1 VNLEFQ
7 FAVFHGAETWKN
19 RQIPK
24 QVSKIPKRGQNFPD
38 IYLMRAGEQGFSE
51 MAEIKSAMTFRPA
64 G

>member
-19 RQIPK
+19 R
-24 QVSKIPKRGQNFPD
+24 D
-38 IYLMRAGEQGFSE
+38 IHLMRAGEQGFSE